1 MEASA
6 TDLPGQTR
14 PVRLTFKLCGSIER
28 LVINEP
34 RRWLS
39 DFARKNERE
48 RRIAR
53 RLAICAE
60 THALRFHLKGED
72 CDETRPFDDLG
83 ESFGLDDFLDR
94 VIYLHPARRAAPVP
108 DGNGQPEAIVVD
120 HSGEQAVDQA
130 VDRSKQDSKAT
141 TKSTKRGPDRPDGR
155 SETKATS
162 SKSAI
167 AGPAPAAESHAA
179 VDSYVPSYSQDRT
192 LAGSQK
198 SAKHKPNPAGGS
210 KAPRTAGSDRTHQDP
225 YSTRDKPF
233 KSENQTREAKFRKT
247 QDALKEA
254 GEARHASRK
263 QPRKDPD
270 GDKLEK
276 DTTSY
281 LKTPVSQSTKS
292 DKERQEPSATAKVKK
307 PMREPGLGGA
317 AAQPTTI
324 PSLKKR
330 KQERGTSDSD
340 YVYDGESGG
349 QSPKKRS
356 KTDKGSGKDKAGK
369 KHK

>member
-1 MEASA
+1 MAANA
-6 TDLPGQTR
+6 TVSSRQTK
-14 PVRLTFKLCGSIER
+14 PERLTFKLCGSIER

-39 DFARKNERE
+39 DFARKNEQE

-53 RLAICAE
+53 RLAICPE
-60 THALRFHLKGED
+60 THALRFHLKRED

-83 ESFGLDDFLDR
+83 DSFGLEDFLDR

-120 HSGEQAVDQA
+120 YSGEQA
-130 VDRSKQDSKAT
+130 VDRSKQGSKAT
-141 TKSTKRGPDRPDGR
+141 TKRGSDRQDER
-155 SETKATS
+155 SGTKATS

-167 AGPAPAAESHAA
+167 AGPGPAAESHAA

-198 SAKHKPNPAGGS
+198 SAKHKPIPAGGS

-225 YSTRDKPF
+225 YTARDKPF
-233 KSENQTREAKFRKT
+233 KSENQTREAKVRKT
-247 QDALKEA
+247 HNALKEA

-263 QPRKDPD
+263 LPRKDSD

-276 DTTSY
+276 NTTPH
-281 LKTPVSQSTKS
+281 LKTPVSQSKKS
-292 DKERQEPSATAKVKK
+292 DKERQKPSAAAEGKK
-307 PMREPGLGGA
+307 HKREPGFGGA
-317 AAQPTTI
+317 ATQPTTA
-324 PSLKKR
+324 SSSKKR
-330 KQERGTSDSD
+330 KQEKGTSDSD

-356 KTDKGSGKDKAGK
+356 KIDKGSGKSKVTK
-369 KHK
+369 KPR